1 MPPTMQREA
10 KGDRAA
16 WRTRGGAGWGEEEGK
31 GRLLNEMSASARR
44 GRRGRGRGRGRREK
58 RRKRW

>member
-44 GRRGRGRGRGRREK
+44 GRRGRREK